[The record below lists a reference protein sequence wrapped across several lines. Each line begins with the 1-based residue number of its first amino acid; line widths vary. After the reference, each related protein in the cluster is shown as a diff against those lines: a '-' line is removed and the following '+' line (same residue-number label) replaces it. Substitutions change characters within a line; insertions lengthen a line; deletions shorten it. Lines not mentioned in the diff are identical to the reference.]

1 MILSTCG
8 YDPHRRFTRKG
19 GCGIWVGYGL
29 PYPFAYPFRPVP
41 PYFYEICARC
51 GITKVR
57 PDANGDPLCRKC
69 LRAGRWPGDVYA
81 IAWCRWCAQ
90 GLFWVHKGQGIFAWE
105 GPEELREGCEERNPT
120 RGYVLCVEEGDS
132 RLPSRKGEN

>member
-8 YDPHRRFTRKG
+8 YDPQRRFTRRG

-41 PYFYEICARC
+41 PYFYR
-51 GITKVR
+51 G
-57 PDANGDPLCRKC
+57 
-69 LRAGRWPGDVYA
+69 
-81 IAWCRWCAQ
+81 IAWCRRCAQ

-120 RGYVLCVEEGDS
+120 RGYVLYAQEGDS
-132 RLPSRKGEN
+132 PLPSRKGEN